1 MQGNVRQRGA
11 ASWEL
16 RVFIGRDPV
25 TGRKRYVTKTVR
37 GGKREANRELV
48 TLLYSAQQGALSRS
62 TATVADLLN
71 AWFEHARPDLSPK
84 TVRETRG
91 YIDRNLIPA
100 LGGVRVDRLRADRID
115 AYYRALR
122 SRRTR
127 PLAPGTIRRIHGI
140 LRRALQQG
148 VRWGWLNANPAAVA
162 SPPRI
167 PASRLTPPRP
177 EDIASLYR
185 LAERVDPDLAVFILL
200 AASTGARRSEL
211 IALRWSDIDLE
222 NRSVRIGRGIVL
234 GLGGLVE
241 KDTKTHS
248 VRTVALD
255 DATVSAMTI
264 HRAGALARLAEAGF
278 DWCSASFVFTP
289 TVDGSTSWFP
299 DSASRRF
306 RRLCEAAKISGVRLH
321 DLRHYVATRLLSD
334 GVDVRTVAGRLGHRN
349 AATTLNVYAHFLAET
364 DRDAA
369 RQLGAIFTNALARSV
384 DSGPE
389 HGTRLQPVDDRR

>member
-1 MQGNVRQRGA
+1 
-11 ASWEL
+11 L
-16 RVFIGRDPV
+16 RVFVGRDPV

-37 GGKREANRELV
+37 GGKREAHRELV
-48 TLLYSAQQGALSRS
+48 TLLYSAQQGARSRS

-100 LGGVRVDRLRADRID
+100 LGAVRVDRLRADRID
-115 AYYRALR
+115 AYYRTLR
-122 SRRTR
+122 TRRTR

-167 PASRLTPPRP
+167 PASGLTPPRP
-177 EDIASLYR
+177 EEIARLYR
-185 LAERVDPDLAVFILL
+185 RAERVDPDLAVFILL
-200 AASTGARRSEL
+200 AAGTGARRSEL
-211 IALRWSDIDLE
+211 IALRWSDVDLE
-222 NRSVRIGRGIVL
+222 SRQVRIGRGIVL
-234 GLGGLVE
+234 GLNGLVE
-241 KDTKTHS
+241 KDTKTQS
-248 VRTVALD
+248 IRTVAID
-255 DATVSAMTI
+255 DATVAAMVL
-264 HRAGALARLAEAGF
+264 HRAGALARLAGTGLE
-278 DWCSASFVFTP
+278 WRPTSFVFTP
-289 TVDGSTSWFP
+289 SIDGSTSWFP

-306 RRLCEAAKISGVRLH
+306 RRLCDTAHISGVRLH
-321 DLRHYVATRLLSD
+321 DLRHYLATRLLSN

-349 AATTLNVYAHFLAET
+349 AATTLNVYAHSLAET

-369 RQLGAIFTNALARSV
+369 RQLGAVFSDALARS
-384 DSGPE
+384 DASLALEPPRPPDAGCDNASNP
-389 HGTRLQPVDDRR
+389 